1 MPELLS
7 PHFFDDDAALVARK
21 LLGKV
26 LRHRYRGHWLSVQ
39 IVETEAYYKC
49 EKSSHSSLGYTH
61 SRRAMFAPPGTLYM
75 YYSRGADSLNVSCRG
90 EGNAVLVKAGLPF
103 FDRHSPRK
111 HCLPLMQELNPIN
124 GRIRP
129 ESRLCS
135 GQTLLCKSLSL
146 KVPDWNDRLPESK
159 RLRWEDVGIRV
170 EEIIQCPRLGIPTG
184 RDEHL
189 MLRFV
194 DAGRMS
200 YATANPL
207 RKQHRRFKAP
217 TMEQLSI

>member
-1 MPELLS
+1 MPTLLT

-26 LRHRYRGHWLSVQ
+26 LRHRHRNCWLSVQ

-61 SRRAMFAPPGTLYM
+61 ARRAMFAPPGTLYM
-75 YYSRGADSLNVSCRG
+75 YYARGADSLNFSCRG
-90 EGNAVLVKAGLPF
+90 EGNAVLIKGGLPF
-103 FDRHSPRK
+103 FDRQSPRSR
-111 HCLPLMQELNPIN
+111 CLPLMQELNPL
-124 GRIRP
+124 GERIRP
-129 ESRLCS
+129 ESKLCS
-135 GQTLLCKSLSL
+135 GQTLLCKSLHL
-146 KVPDWNDRLPESK
+146 KVSDWNDRMPEAK
-159 RLRWEDVGIRV
+159 RLRLEDVGIPVREV
-170 EEIIQCPRLGIPTG
+170 ISCPRLGIPPG

-194 DAGRMS
+194 DADRIP

-207 RKQHRRFKAP
+207 RKGGRYHRF
-217 TMEQLSI
+217 TL